1 MSSIRSIFPAPSAD
15 GEARPDSSGPSVED
29 GPAPGSPRA
38 GAGLPTFTR
47 DELMDAARACEY
59 RAEAFTTAGTWS
71 DYWMQLGR
79 RFEEAAIAASQ

>member
-1 MSSIRSIFPAPSAD
+1 MSSIRSIFTTPSAD

-38 GAGLPTFTR
+38 GAGLPFTR

-59 RAEAFTTAGTWS
+59 RAGPFATAGTWCEH
-71 DYWMQLGR
+71 WMQLAR

>member
-1 MSSIRSIFPAPSAD
+1 MSSIRSIFTAPSAD

-47 DELMDAARACEY
+47 DELMDAARAIRFY
-59 RAEAFTTAGTWS
+59 AEEVHPRIRPHWDGLAERIET
-71 DYWMQLGR
+71 
-79 RFEEAAIAASQ
+79 AAIAAGR